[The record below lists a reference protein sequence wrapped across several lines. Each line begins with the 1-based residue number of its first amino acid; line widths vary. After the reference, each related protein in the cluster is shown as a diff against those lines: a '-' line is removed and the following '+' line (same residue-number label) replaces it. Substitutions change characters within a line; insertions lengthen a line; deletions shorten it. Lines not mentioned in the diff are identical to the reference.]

1 MNVLLDTCAFIW
13 LAMPQ
18 GKLSTAAIQVINDPG
33 NRLFLSDVSQWE
45 ITLKHSSGKLP
56 LPAMPRDW
64 VPLQLQFHQV
74 ERWPLDLDAIYRSG
88 ELPRVHLDPFDR
100 LLAAQAMEAGMT
112 LLSPDTPLSL
122 LGASRLW

>member
-18 GKLSTAAIQVINDPG
+18 GRLSKSATQVINDPS
-33 NRLFLSDVSQWE
+33 NRLFLSDVSLWE
-45 ITLKHSSGKLP
+45 ITLKHSLGKLP
-56 LPAMPRDW
+56 LPANPREW
-64 VPLQLQFHQV
+64 APRQMQFHQL
-74 ERWPLDLDAIYRSG
+74 ERWPLETDAIYRSG

-112 LLSPDTPLSL
+112 LLSPDVPLSR
-122 LGASRLW
+122 LGAARVW